1 MIYLNNQ
8 PLQAATTLK
17 RDDKIRYLPGKNIKD
32 KFASRVVAIPF
43 RTKIIGRGDYSS
55 LRRFGASGKREE
67 VFGEKSGK
75 IIFSKI
81 ISYPEPTIIKRL
93 KTAPTKKVALTFDD
107 GPEPPYTEQIINILK
122 ERRAPATFFVLG
134 RQVRKYPEILAA
146 TAADGFVIGSHTVD
160 HARLDLMDTHSIDL
174 ELDISRQ
181 LITQNTKIVPTWF
194 RPPYGELN
202 DLVATEAA
210 KYNYKIALWNVDS
223 LDWKAPDPEF
233 IWQQLVPEIK
243 PGAIILMHD
252 GGGDR
257 HNTVAIL
264 PRLISYLR
272 ENGYEI
278 VSLDELYG
286 K

>member
-1 MIYLNNQ
+1 M
-8 PLQAATTLK
+8 
-17 RDDKIRYLPGKNIKD
+17 
-32 KFASRVVAIPF
+32 
-43 RTKIIGRGDYSS
+43 
-55 LRRFGASGKREE
+55 
-67 VFGEKSGK
+67 
-75 IIFSKI
+75 
-81 ISYPEPTIIKRL
+81 
-93 KTAPTKKVALTFDD
+93 ALTFDD